1 MAVGFAVTA
10 GDGGAGDAMSARLAE
25 IVAVLEDAY
34 PPELAADWDSVGLVC
49 GDPAETVESV
59 TIAVDA
65 TASVIAEVGDRGLLL
80 AHHPLLL
87 RGVDTVAA
95 DTAKGALLHRLIRS
109 GSALFTA
116 HTNADSASPGVS
128 DALAD
133 TLGLVVEGVLSPVSD
148 GVRFDKWVVF
158 VPAAQAAAVREAMF
172 EAGAGAI
179 GDYSQCS
186 WTTSGSGQFLP
197 HDGADPAIGAVGALE
212 HVAED
217 RVEVVAPARV
227 RRAVLAAMRT
237 AHPYEEPA
245 FDVLELAPLPSDVGI
260 GRICA
265 LPEPEPLS
273 AFVSRVARQLPATS
287 WGVRAAGD
295 PDAVVSRV
303 AVCGG
308 AGDSL
313 LDAVSAAGVEAYVTA
328 DLRHHPADEH
338 LRASDVALVD
348 VAHWASEYP
357 WCHQAAALL
366 QTRFTNALE
375 VRVSPVRTDP
385 WNLAKDA
392 TQA

>member
-1 MAVGFAVTA
+1 V
-10 GDGGAGDAMSARLAE
+10 SARLSD
-25 IVAVLEDAY
+25 VMDVLEDAY
-34 PPELAADWDSVGLVC
+34 PPALAAEWDSVGLVC
-49 GDPAETVESV
+49 GDPSETVESV

-65 TASVIAEVGDRGLLL
+65 TADVIADMPEQGLLL

-95 DTAKGALLHRLIRS
+95 DTAKGALLHRLIRT

-133 TLGLVVEGVLSPVSD
+133 ALGLVVTDVLSPVAD
-148 GVRFDKWVVF
+148 GARLDKWVVY
-158 VPAAQAAAVREAMF
+158 VPAAQAESVREAMF
-172 EAGAGAI
+172 GAGAGQI
-179 GDYSQCS
+179 GDYSHCS
-186 WTTSGSGQFLP
+186 WTVSGSGQFLP
-197 HDGADPAIGAVGALE
+197 HEGASPAIGAVGAVE
-212 HVAED
+212 RVPED
-217 RVEVVAPARV
+217 RIEIIAPARL
-227 RRAVLAAMRT
+227 RQAVLGAMRGS
-237 AHPYEEPA
+237 HPYEEPA
-245 FDVLELAPLPSDVGI
+245 FDVFALAPLPSDVGI
-260 GRICA
+260 GRICS
-265 LPEPEPLS
+265 LPSPESLS
-273 AFVSRVARQLPATS
+273 AFVSRVASGLPATS

-313 LDAVSAAGVEAYVTA
+313 LDTVAAAGVHAYVTA

-338 LRASDVALVD
+338 LRTSDVALVD

-366 QTRFTNALE
+366 RTRFTDALE
-375 VRVSPVRTDP
+375 VRITPVRTDP
-385 WNLAKDA
+385 WNLEKDA
-392 TQA
+392 KNT